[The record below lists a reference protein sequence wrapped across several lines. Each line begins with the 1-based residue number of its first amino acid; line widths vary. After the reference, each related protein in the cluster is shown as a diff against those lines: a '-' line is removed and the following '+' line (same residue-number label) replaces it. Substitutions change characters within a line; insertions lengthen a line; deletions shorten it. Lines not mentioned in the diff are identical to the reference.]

1 MKYNVLNKKCSICGK
16 KPSLFWAEKN
26 GCRVFRCS
34 VCGFGF
40 TWPLP
45 SQRRLAKIYDKE
57 YFRSY
62 DPDDREHR
70 EEYLK
75 RLEQYKLDAEY
86 VSRYVKGGTVLDF
99 GCGSGRYLEAMKGRL
114 VKLGFEFNPSAV
126 DRLKKARID
135 GFFTGDP
142 FKMKVP
148 GGLDLITMRG
158 VIEHL
163 IDPVR
168 IAKFLC
174 GKLKK
179 KGYLIITATPNFDSP
194 SALLY
199 REKWNL
205 FYPPEHLN
213 YFSVRSLSVLF
224 ARCGLYCVDARYPYA
239 ETPYADIEKDK
250 ARWMNDMKHF
260 LREGK
265 VKNVSPPYPGNML
278 SVVFRRS

>member
-1 MKYNVLNKKCSICGK
+1 
-16 KPSLFWAEKN
+16 
-26 GCRVFRCS
+26 
-34 VCGFGF
+34 
-40 TWPLP
+40 LP

-70 EEYLK
+70 EVYLK

-148 GGLDLITMRG
+148 GGLDLITLRG
-158 VIEHL
+158 V
-163 IDPVR
+163 
-168 IAKFLC
+168 
-174 GKLKK
+174 
-179 KGYLIITATPNFDSP
+179 
-194 SALLY
+194 
-199 REKWNL
+199 
-205 FYPPEHLN
+205 
-213 YFSVRSLSVLF
+213 
-224 ARCGLYCVDARYPYA
+224 
-239 ETPYADIEKDK
+239 
-250 ARWMNDMKHF
+250 
-260 LREGK
+260 
-265 VKNVSPPYPGNML
+265 
-278 SVVFRRS
+278 